1 MRNITCILLLLL
13 SIVSCSKNDNE
24 IQQTPT
30 ESMYYPSNTSASW
43 ETKSLS
49 SLGWNQNA
57 VQPLKDYLNQKGTK
71 SFMIIVNGRIV
82 MEEYFNGHTAT
93 ATWEWNSAGKTLV
106 ASTVGIAQ
114 QENLLNINNKVS
126 DYLGTEWTSMPL
138 NKENLIT
145 VKHLL
150 TMTAGN
156 DDTKQYVIKSN
167 LTYIADAGTRWAYSN
182 IFQKLTDVVNKAS
195 NKPFETYFNE
205 KLKSKIGMEGFWNF
219 GTIFTIY
226 HSNTKSM
233 ARFGLLALNKGKWN
247 NEQIINESYFNE
259 SVSTSQSINPS
270 YGYLWWLNGKTSF
283 MIPNEQ
289 TVYQDFLVP
298 NAPADMYAA
307 MGAKDQRIYV
317 IPSKKMAV
325 IRMGDASDPV
335 NPNFAVSGFDNNTED
350 LLAEHLTTVQVFNE
364 ELGARLALQI
374 LYRIKYPNTPHEI
387 TYLGTNVLYR
397 DSTGD

>member
-71 SFMIIVNGRIV
+71 SFMILVNGRIV

-289 TVYQDFLVP
+289 NVYQGFLVP

-317 IPSKKMAV
+317 IPSKKMSV

-335 NPNFAVSGFDNNTED
+335 NPNFAVSGFDN
-350 LLAEHLTTVQVFNE
+350 
-364 ELGARLALQI
+364 ELWGKINAVI
-374 LYRIKYPNTPHEI
+374 N
-387 TYLGTNVLYR
+387 
-397 DSTGD
+397 

>member
-1 MRNITCILLLLL
+1 MKIMRNITCILLLLL

-71 SFMIIVNGRIV
+71 SFMILVNGRIV

-289 TVYQDFLVP
+289 NVYQGFLVP

-317 IPSKKMAV
+317 IPSKKMVV

-335 NPNFAVSGFDNNTED
+335 HPNFAVSGFDN
-350 LLAEHLTTVQVFNE
+350 
-364 ELGARLALQI
+364 ELWGKINAVI
-374 LYRIKYPNTPHEI
+374 N
-387 TYLGTNVLYR
+387 
-397 DSTGD
+397 

>member
-71 SFMIIVNGRIV
+71 SFMILVNGRIV

-145 VKHLL
+145 VEHLL

-289 TVYQDFLVP
+289 NVYQGFLVP

-335 NPNFAVSGFDNNTED
+335 NPNFAVSGFDND
-350 LLAEHLTTVQVFNE
+350 LWGKINAVIN
-364 ELGARLALQI
+364 
-374 LYRIKYPNTPHEI
+374 
-387 TYLGTNVLYR
+387 
-397 DSTGD
+397 

>member
-71 SFMIIVNGRIV
+71 SFMILVNGRIV

-289 TVYQDFLVP
+289 NVYQGFLVP
-298 NAPADMYAA
+298 
-307 MGAKDQRIYV
+307 KC
-317 IPSKKMAV
+317 
-325 IRMGDASDPV
+325 
-335 NPNFAVSGFDNNTED
+335 TC
-350 LLAEHLTTVQVFNE
+350 
-364 ELGARLALQI
+364 
-374 LYRIKYPNTPHEI
+374 
-387 TYLGTNVLYR
+387 
-397 DSTGD
+397 